1 MFFNYINIFGGRDFL
16 ILQALKLPDKNVL
29 NVKAIDQR
37 GESKC
42 NFTNQN
48 HLKAYR
54 LKENK
59 NNHSLKETTI
69 PIGLVGCII
78 HCSTPVGNSKLKEI
92 FFFITLNLVFG
103 RVPVGAF

>member
-1 MFFNYINIFGGRDFL
+1 MFFNYINILGGRDFL
-16 ILQALKLPDKNVL
+16 ILQALKLPDENLL

-69 PIGLVGCII
+69 PIVLVGCII